1 MAQPKNIY
9 ICFSGFLFWPV
20 ENASLVSIVS
30 TLLLLCDDSDI
41 LTFSVNSQNLKRPKK
56 KHGKAYNKM

>member
-1 MAQPKNIY
+1 MFLWLKLKIFTSA
-9 ICFSGFLFWPV
+9 FLFWPV

-41 LTFSVNSQNLKRPKK
+41 LTFSVNSQ
-56 KHGKAYNKM
+56 KAEKETRKSIQ

>member
-41 LTFSVNSQNLKRPKK
+41 LTFSVNSQ
-56 KHGKAYNKM
+56 KAEKETRKSIQ